1 MYVTYNNYILL
12 LRSVSLLYKK
22 NIIINKYNFIN
33 NDKYKL

>member
-22 NIIINKYNFIN
+22 NIIIKKYNYIN